1 MAYTAPSAVSVG
13 VAVTASLYNT
23 YVKDNII
30 ALKAVPTILQVV
42 SFATSTPNGKNGT
55 GYADSSV
62 TLNITP
68 SSSASK
74 VLVLVS
80 MNGVH
85 QEAQVVAGLK
95 LLRDATTLVTNFGY
109 SAQSGTAAGESASV
123 TYLDSPATTSAT
135 TYKVQ
140 YACGGATD
148 CYLQWQGVFTS
159 TITLMEVQV

>member
-1 MAYTAPSAVSVG
+1 MAYNVPSAVASG
-13 VAVTASLYNT
+13 DAVTASLYNT

-42 SFATSTPNGKNGT
+42 SFATSAQDGKNGT
-55 GYADSSV
+55 GYIDSSV

-74 VLVLVS
+74 VLVFVT

-85 QEAQVVAGLK
+85 QEAQTVAGLK
-95 LLRDATTLVTNFGY
+95 LLRGATTLVTNFGF
-109 SAQSGTAAGESASV
+109 SNSTAESCSTV
-123 TYLDSPATTSAT
+123 YLDSPATTSAT

-140 YACGGATD
+140 WACGGGTD
-148 CYLQWQGVFTS
+148 CYLQWGGAYTS
-159 TITLMEVQV
+159 NITLMEVQV